1 MDWYCVEVYCGFP
14 FGFGAYEGGC
24 CTLHWILEHVILRV
38 RFHMSL
44 TRLLLR
50 CRSRCFLS
58 LLPSPPVLLLGYTR
72 VHAQQLENFNILFYP
87 VIPGV
92 MVSPFYLKAL
102 RLGVYSL
109 VRLDVELEIE
119 RTGFGRECDLPA

>member
-1 MDWYCVEVYCGFP
+1 MVFL
-14 FGFGAYEGGC
+14 FGFGAYEGGS
-24 CTLHWILEHVILRV
+24 CTLHWILEHVILGA
-38 RFHMSL
+38 RFDTSL
-44 TRLLLR
+44 TCLVIR

-58 LLPSPPVLLLGYTR
+58 LLPPALLLGYAR
-72 VHAQQLENFNILFYP
+72 VHSQRLEKFNILFYP

-109 VRLDVELEIE
+109 VRLGVELEIE
-119 RTGFGRECDLPA
+119 RTGWGRHCEVPA

>member
-1 MDWYCVEVYCGFP
+1 VVFL
-14 FGFGAYEGGC
+14 FGFGAYEGAVAPSIG
-24 CTLHWILEHVILRV
+24 
-38 RFHMSL
+38 FSNMSFCECIF
-44 TRLLLR
+44 TCLLLV
-50 CRSRCFLS
+50 CFYVAARVVSCLS
-58 LLPSPPVLLLGYTR
+58 YPPALLLGYTR
-72 VHAQQLENFNILFYP
+72 VHAQQLEIFNFLFYP